1 MFDSEKIELFHGSSV
16 EFSEFN
22 DKSISLDYQ
31 AQVVSGVY
39 FTTNTEEAKSY
50 ATTLKDREGEQ
61 KDGGYIYQVNIGYNC
76 SSGNRLRKIEL
87 LNTDSYKNK
96 VFVEVKKSLDGFDV
110 VNKSGVNVTI
120 KRIADLIEQ
129 SPDYEM
135 KIADFASDDEVNLD
149 FNDKFAFKKLLYKV
163 ADHYYQVYKEKGLI
177 DWINIF
183 SNDFFN
189 TTEDLLRFNKLLSKK
204 LNLAGFIR
212 DDFTPKKLIEDKK
225 EFHVVFLDP
234 DDIPKPI
241 VRTIGKT
248 NNKSGN
254 QYEDFEEYQFK
265 VKKEQDK
272 IIKEQEAYDYF
283 LKSIDI
289 NNLESN
295 YKLVEDNNIENY
307 INYLEEV
314 KKQNN
319 KNSNNVKITVLQE
332 WLFNFLKQYKEQK
345 TLFLKK
351 EEKLNNLKR
360 RKFFN
365 RSSQNVDKKSL
376 TDKGLLK
383 NVFVGVYEAFKKTDE
398 LYLSEN
404 KNDLINWNEYLK
416 NNLEDNIVKFFNKKQ
431 ENLLLVIKLQA
442 IDFISDVLDRNENV
456 NLSEEVVENLLSRFN
471 GIIEKKYPQ
480 YKGENFFDENSFSF
494 LIKLTKELVNEE
506 IGFKEKVELKKSA
519 EDIFN
524 LLTEKYDNSSFNG
537 SWSDFVEK
545 NFNQTFLEVKE
556 REMIKEKVNIENQ
569 NIISNTQKFN

>member
-1 MFDSEKIELFHGSSV
+1 MFDSEKIELFHGSSM

-22 DKSISLDYQ
+22 DKSISLAYQ

-61 KDGGYIYQVNIGYNC
+61 KNGGYIYQVNIGYNC

-96 VFVEVKKSLDGFDV
+96 VFVEVKKSHNGFEV

-135 KIADFASDDEVNLD
+135 KIADFASDEVNLD

-163 ADHYYQVYKEKGLI
+163 ADHYYQVYKERGLI

-189 TTEDLLRFNKLLSKK
+189 TTEELLRFNKLLSKK

-212 DDFTPKKLIEDKK
+212 DDLTPKKLIEDKK

-241 VRTIGKT
+241 IRTIGKT

-254 QYEDFEEYQFK
+254 EYEDFEEYQ
-265 VKKEQDK
+265 VKIKREQDR

-283 LKSIDI
+283 LKSTDI

-319 KNSNNVKITVLQE
+319 KNSNNIKITILQE

-345 TLFLKK
+345 TLFLKR

-383 NVFVGVYEAFKKTDE
+383 NVFVGVYEAFKKADE

-404 KNDLINWNEYLK
+404 KNDLINWNEYLE

-456 NLSEEVVENLLSRFN
+456 NLSEEMVENLLSRFN
-471 GIIEKKYPQ
+471 GVIEKKYPQ

-519 EDIFN
+519 ENIFN
-524 LLTEKYDNSSFNG
+524 LLMEKYDNSSFNG

-556 REMIKEKVNIENQ
+556 REMIKEKVNIENK

>member
-22 DKSISLDYQ
+22 DKSISLAYQ

-39 FTTNTEEAKSY
+39 FTTNTDEAKSY
-50 ATTLKDREGEQ
+50 ATTLKDREEEQ
-61 KDGGYIYQVNIGYNC
+61 KEGGYIYQVNIGYNC

-129 SPDYEM
+129 SPNYEL
-135 KIADFASDDEVNLD
+135 KIADFAYDEVKIDLNNKIALK
-149 FNDKFAFKKLLYKV
+149 NLLYKT
-163 ADHYYQVYKEKGLI
+163 ADHYYQVYKERGLI

-189 TTEDLLRFNKLLSKK
+189 TTEELLRFNKLLSKK

-212 DDFTPKKLIEDKK
+212 DDLTPKKLIEDKK

-241 VRTIGKT
+241 IRTIGKI

-254 QYEDFEEYQFK
+254 EYEDFEEYQVK
-265 VKKEQDK
+265 VKREQDR

-283 LKSIDI
+283 LKSTDI

-319 KNSNNVKITVLQE
+319 KNSNNIKITVLQE

-345 TLFLKK
+345 TLFLKR

-365 RSSQNVDKKSL
+365 KSSQNVDKKSL

-383 NVFVGVYEAFKKTDE
+383 NVFVGVYEAFKKADE

-404 KNDLINWNEYLK
+404 KNDLINWNEYLE

-456 NLSEEVVENLLSRFN
+456 NLSEEMVENLLSRFN
-471 GIIEKKYPQ
+471 NIIEKKYPQ

-494 LIKLTKELVNEE
+494 LIKLTKKLVNEE
-506 IGFKEKVELKKSA
+506 IGFKEKVELKKKA
-519 EDIFN
+519 EDVFN
-524 LLTEKYDNSSFNG
+524 LLMEKYDNSSFND

-556 REMIKEKVNIENQ
+556 REMIKEKVNIENK
-569 NIISNTQKFN
+569 NIVSNTQKFN